1 MEIRA
6 IAPNE
11 WKYTYSQSM
20 QITGQTGNIGHLR
33 GDFDSGGY
41 GFYTTWNDTDRNG
54 KQTNLRQSLTRLSTP
69 CVLPNMGCYKIA
81 LL

>member
-20 QITGQTGNIGHLR
+20 QLEGQTGNIALAVM
-33 GDFDSGGY
+33 DFIPLG
-41 GFYTTWNDTDRNG
+41 TTTDRNG
-54 KQTNLRQSLTRLSTP
+54 KQTNLRPSWTMLSTL
-69 CVLPNMGCYKIA
+69 CVLPNMGCYKTV